1 MRILVTGGAGF
12 VGSRLV
18 EDLAADGARVEAFD
32 DLSTGS
38 LDNLE
43 AAVAR
48 GGVDVVRGDVRD
60 AAAVEAS
67 VARADAVFHLA
78 GAVGVRTVAED
89 PTGTWSRNVEG
100 TAAVLRACARRGTR
114 CVIASTSEVYGPSTT
129 GVLREDEPGRLDPAA
144 RRDVYAVSK
153 AAGESLALALHR
165 ASLLPVTIARL
176 FNVVG
181 PRQSGRYG
189 MVLPRFARAAVAG
202 DPLTVHGDGR
212 QTRCFLHVADAV
224 AALRALASCGA
235 AEGLVV
241 NVGSDEEVSILGL
254 ARAVVVATGGRA
266 PVRHVAFAD
275 VYGEGFV
282 DPPRRRPC
290 LSRLASL
297 TGFAPRRSLADAVS
311 DVVAYEHAA
320 LSRVARASSTD

>member
-18 EDLAADGARVEAFD
+18 EDLAADGNAVEAFD
-32 DLSTGS
+32 DLSSGS
-38 LDNLE
+38 LENLG
-43 AAVAR
+43 AAVAH
-48 GGVDVVRGDVRD
+48 GGVEVVRGDVRD

-89 PTGTWSRNVEG
+89 PAGTWSRNVEG

-114 CVIASTSEVYGPSTT
+114 CLIASTSEVYGPSAV
-129 GVLREDEPGRLDPAA
+129 GVLAEDQPGRLDPAA

-165 ASLLPVTIARL
+165 SLLLPVTVARL

-202 DPLTVHGDGR
+202 EPLTVHGDGR
-212 QTRCFLHVADAV
+212 QTRCFLHVSDAV
-224 AALRALASCGA
+224 AALRALAACGA
-235 AEGLVV
+235 SEGLVV
-241 NVGSDEEVSILGL
+241 NVGSAEEVSILDL
-254 ARAVVVATGGRA
+254 ARRVVASAGTDA

-275 VYGEGFV
+275 VYGEDFV
-282 DPPRRRPC
+282 DPPRRRPS
-290 LSRLASL
+290 LERLESL
-297 TGFAPRRSLADAVS
+297 TGFAPKRTLADAVT
-311 DVVAYEHAA
+311 DVVAF
-320 LSRVARASSTD
+320 ARAAAPAAVR